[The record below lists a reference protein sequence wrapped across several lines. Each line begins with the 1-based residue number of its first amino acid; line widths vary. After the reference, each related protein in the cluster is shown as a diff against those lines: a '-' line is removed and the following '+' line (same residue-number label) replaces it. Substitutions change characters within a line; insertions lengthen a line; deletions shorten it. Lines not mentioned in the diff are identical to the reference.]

1 VAGQSARPIRDP
13 WVGPVCRRRW
23 VTATPIACGSTSAH
37 GGAPPQTYDRLVVPM
52 RQVTWVSGSFRAH
65 LLAARLRSEGIDVQ
79 LRGAVD
85 GPYRL
90 TVGDMARVD
99 VWVPEDQLDD
109 ASLVLLAGEV
119 DATLAA
125 PTEWAHAGE
134 EHGRRAHWV
143 SWVAITVLATAGV
156 APIAVWLVER

>member
-1 VAGQSARPIRDP
+1 MH
-13 WVGPVCRRRW
+13 GPNLC
-23 VTATPIACGSTSAH
+23 T
-37 GGAPPQTYDRLVVPM
+37 VVPM
-52 RQVTWVSGSFRAH
+52 RQVTWVSGSFAAH

-85 GPYRL
+85 GPYGL

-109 ASLVLLAGEV
+109 ASLVLLATEV
-119 DATLAA
+119 DVALAA

-134 EHGRRAHWV
+134 GTRRPRWLL
-143 SWVAITVLATAGV
+143 WVAVTLLVTAGLT
-156 APIAVWLVER
+156 PIVVWLIDS

>member
-1 VAGQSARPIRDP
+1 MS
-13 WVGPVCRRRW
+13 
-23 VTATPIACGSTSAH
+23 H
-37 GGAPPQTYDRLVVPM
+37 GYPLRLQTYDRLVVPM

-85 GPYRL
+85 GPYGL

-134 EHGRRAHWV
+134 VRSRRAHWV
-143 SWVAITVLATAGV
+143 SWVAITVLATAGI
-156 APIAVWLVER
+156 APIAAWLVER

>member
-1 VAGQSARPIRDP
+1 
-13 WVGPVCRRRW
+13 
-23 VTATPIACGSTSAH
+23 
-37 GGAPPQTYDRLVVPM
+37 M
-52 RQVTWVSGSFRAH
+52 RQVTWVSGSFAAH

-85 GPYRL
+85 GPYGL

-109 ASLVLLAGEV
+109 AALVLLAGEV
-119 DATLAA
+119 DSALAA

-134 EHGRRAHWV
+134 EPDGRPHWLL
-143 SWVAITVLATAGV
+143 WVVIALLVTAGL
-156 APIAVWLVER
+156 APIAVWLIDS